1 MPARNSREGSDV
13 SVDADNQPGERRRDR
28 LKRYAKSMVPLSV
41 RTGDLPVRAASGV
54 VMVAIAGTAL
64 WLGGMV
70 WQAFVGL
77 VALVGAFELW
87 RIAAR
92 FGAGAV
98 GHAAVFIIG
107 LAYIAFAAYSL
118 AILPLEVVLGIVAIV
133 IATDTGAYFSGRAI
147 GGPKIA
153 PRISPSKTWAG
164 LAGGAT
170 AAALVSFAF
179 FYSNIGERAFSP
191 MGLVALGIGAL
202 LAVVAQAGDF
212 LESYLKRRAAVKDSG
227 NLIPGH
233 GGVLDRVDGLLPV
246 AIVAAQL
253 WYYVHP

>member
-1 MPARNSREGSDV
+1 MA
-13 SVDADNQPGERRRDR
+13 
-28 LKRYAKSMVPLSV
+28 VPFAV
-41 RTGDLPVRAASGV
+41 RTGDLPKRAASAL

-64 WLGGMV
+64 WLGGI
-70 WQAFVGL
+70 WWSTFCGA
-77 VALVGAFELW
+77 VAVIGIWELLRISRRLKIDGWKQGAIFLIGTFY
-87 RIAAR
+87 IAA
-92 FGAGAV
+92 AGYC
-98 GHAAVFIIG
+98 
-107 LAYIAFAAYSL
+107 LAN
-118 AILPLEVVLGIVAIV
+118 LPYEVVLGVVAIV

-170 AAALVSFAF
+170 AAALVSFGF
-179 FYSNIGERAFSP
+179 FYSNVGERAFSLI
-191 MGLVALGIGAL
+191 GLAALGIGAG

-212 LESYLKRRAAVKDSG
+212 LESGMKRKAAVKDSS

-246 AIVAAQL
+246 AIVAALL
-253 WYYVHP
+253 WYNVHPS